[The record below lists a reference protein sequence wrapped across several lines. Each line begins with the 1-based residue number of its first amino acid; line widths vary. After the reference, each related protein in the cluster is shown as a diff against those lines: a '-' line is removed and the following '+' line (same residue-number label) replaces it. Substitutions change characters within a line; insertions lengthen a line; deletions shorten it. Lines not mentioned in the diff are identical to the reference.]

1 MKKGLL
7 LIFTISVLSVCYGQ
21 IPQDNHSSEIK
32 KWGIRECVEYALEN
46 SLTVKRSLYGLETSE
61 INNRQAKWTMAPSLN
76 FGGSYNNSWG
86 RTIDP
91 TTNLFTTERFQTSGV
106 NGTSSW
112 LLFQTSRLR
121 NTYKQ
126 AKIDLEAS
134 KYDLEA
140 SKDLVILNVITF
152 YTNVVFNKEQYNNT
166 LSQLNSTQQL
176 VERTKIQLDAGAV
189 PQAQLYDLMA
199 QQATN
204 EVSVINAENN
214 YNLSLLQLK
223 QALQIPSFEPFDV
236 EIPEIELTEFPMVS
250 LSGDEIFKIAL
261 GIMPDIKSANLGI
274 ESANLGIKIAQAQL
288 YPAIRLNASLNTN
301 YSSVRDTDRRVATG
315 ETQTIPPIPFGTVNL
330 DPNLVIF
337 TYPFDNSPV
346 FQTFEDYPLA
356 EQFKDNIGR
365 SISLS
370 ISIPVFNGFAVSS
383 SVQRA
388 IILQKQAEILLEER
402 SNNLRQNIERS
413 YNDVLAAKKSYDA
426 SVRQVDAQEESFRVT
441 ERSYEL
447 GASNFIDFQVAQNN
461 LFQAKTNLLIAKYD
475 FIFKTEI
482 LKFYQGEL
490 DY

>member
-1 MKKGLL
+1 MKKGLI
-7 LIFTISVLSVCYGQ
+7 LILTISVLSVCYGQ
-21 IPQDNHSSEIK
+21 NAQDGNSIETK

-46 SLTVKRSLYGLETSE
+46 SLSVKRSLYGLETSE
-61 INNRQAKWTMAPSLN
+61 INTRQAKWTMAPSLN

-86 RTIDP
+86 RSIDP
-91 TTNLFTTERFQTSGV
+91 TTNLFITDRFQTSGI
-106 NGTSSW
+106 NGSSSL
-112 LLFQTSRLR
+112 LLFQTNRLR

-126 AKIDLEAS
+126 AIVDLEVS

-140 SKDLVILNVITF
+140 SKDIVILNVITF

-176 VERTKIQLDAGAV
+176 VERTEKQVEAGAV
-189 PQAQLYDLMA
+189 AQTQLYDLMA

-223 QALQIPSFEPFDV
+223 QALQIPSSEPFDV
-236 EIPEIELTEFPMVS
+236 EIPEIELSEFPGVN
-250 LSGDEIFKIAL
+250 LSGEEIYQIAL
-261 GIMPDIKSANLGI
+261 GILPDIKSANLGI
-274 ESANLGIKIAQAQL
+274 ESANLGIKIARAQL

-301 YSSVRDTDRRVATG
+301 YSSFRDTERRVATG
-315 ETQTIPPIPFGTVNL
+315 EIETRPPVPIGTVNL
-330 DPNLVIF
+330 DPNLVVYTNPIE
-337 TYPFDNSPV
+337 NSPV
-346 FQTFEDYPLA
+346 FQTFESYPLA
-356 EQFKDNIGR
+356 EQYKDNISR
-365 SISLS
+365 SLSLS
-370 ISIPVFNGFAVSS
+370 INIPVFNGFSVSS

-388 IILQKQAEILLEER
+388 MISQKQAEITLEER
-402 SNNLRQNIERS
+402 SNNLRQNIERA

-426 SVRQVDAQEESFRVT
+426 SVRQVEAQVESFRVT

-447 GASNFIDFQVAQNN
+447 GASNFIDFQVSQNN

-475 FIFKTEI
+475 YIFKTEI

>member
-7 LIFTISVLSVCYGQ
+7 VIFTISVLSVCYGQ
-21 IPQDNHSSEIK
+21 IPQDNHSTDIK
-32 KWGIRECVEYALEN
+32 IWGIRECVEYALEN
-46 SLTVKRSLYGLETSE
+46 SLTVKRSLYQVETSE
-61 INNRQAKWTMAPSLN
+61 INNSQAKWTMAPSLN
-76 FGGSYNNSWG
+76 FGGSYNISWG

-91 TTNLFTTERFQTSGV
+91 TTNLFATERFQTSGV
-106 NGTSSW
+106 SGSSSL
-112 LLFQTSRLR
+112 LLFQTNRLR

-126 AKIDLEAS
+126 SKIDLEAS

-140 SKDLVILNVITF
+140 SKDFVILNVITF
-152 YTNVVFNKEQYNNT
+152 YTNVVFNKEQYINT
-166 LSQLNSTQQL
+166 QSQLNSTQQL
-176 VERTKIQLDAGAV
+176 VGRTKIQVEAGSV
-189 PQAQLYDLMA
+189 PRAQLYDLMA

-204 EVSVINAENN
+204 EVNVINAENN

-223 QALQIPSFEPFDV
+223 QELQIPSTEPFNV
-236 EIPEIELTEFPMVS
+236 EFPEIELSEFPMVS
-250 LSGDEIFKIAL
+250 LSGDEIYNIAL
-261 GIMPDIKSANLGI
+261 GNMPDIKSANLGI

-288 YPAIRLNASLNTN
+288 YPSIRLNASLNTN
-301 YSSVRDTDRRVATG
+301 YSSVRDAERRVPTG
-315 ETQTIPPIPFGTVNL
+315 ETQTIPPVPIGTVNL
-330 DPNLVIF
+330 DPNLVVF
-337 TYPFDNSPV
+337 TNPIENSPV

-370 ISIPVFNGFAVSS
+370 INVPIFNGFSISS
-383 SVQRA
+383 NVQRA
-388 IILQKQAEILLEER
+388 IILQKQAEISLEES
-402 SNNLRQNIERS
+402 SNNLRQNIERA
-413 YNDVLAAKKSYDA
+413 YNDVLAGKKSYDA
-426 SVRQVDAQEESFRVT
+426 SVRQVEAQEESYRVT

-475 FIFKTEI
+475 YIFKIEV